1 MTEFLFCTGVWVT
14 VFTMVG
20 FVIGYVVGRLRERQG
35 WKELMERLQIEEVK

>member
-1 MTEFLFCTGVWVT
+1 MTEFLFCIGVWGT

-35 WKELMERLQIEEVK
+35 WKEMMERLQTREVR